1 MGIDKSNVRYV
12 IHRDLPKSVEGYYQ
26 EIGRAGR
33 DGAPSDCIL
42 FYSWSE
48 VVAYD
53 RFADGT
59 EDEAAAERLR
69 SQAREM
75 FRFAEAARC
84 RHQLLAEYFG
94 ETMEKCGE
102 SCDACRGKLTLPPKL
117 RASRRNSDAPA
128 RPASS
133 AVIVGADAELLTL
146 LKSLRLH
153 LARERG
159 VPAYLIFNDA
169 TLLEM
174 AVRKPKNEA
183 ELLQVPGVGPAKLEK
198 YGPAFLKLFK

>member
-1 MGIDKSNVRYV
+1 
-12 IHRDLPKSVEGYYQ
+12 
-26 EIGRAGR
+26 
-33 DGAPSDCIL
+33 
-42 FYSWSE
+42 

-69 SQAREM
+69 LQARET
-75 FRFAEAARC
+75 FRFAETSRC

-94 ETMEKCGE
+94 EQLEKCGE
-102 SCDACRGKLTLPPKL
+102 SCDVCRGRVTLPPKARKSRRSSDTPTPP
-117 RASRRNSDAPA
+117 RASAA
-128 RPASS
+128 L
-133 AVIVGADAELLTL
+133 GAAIDGELLTL

-153 LARERG
+153 LAREKG

-174 AVRKPKNEA
+174 AARKPKNEA
-183 ELLQVPGVGPAKLEK
+183 ELLQVPGVGPAKLER
-198 YGPAFLKLFK
+198 YGKQFLALFK